1 MEKYVTPSITLVELK
16 NIDIITTS
24 GIELPEVPLTG
35 SGDGIELPEVPLGKL
50 PSF

>member
-1 MEKYVTPSITLVELK
+1 MEKYVTPSVTLVKLK

-24 GIELPEVPLTG
+24 GIELPEVPITG